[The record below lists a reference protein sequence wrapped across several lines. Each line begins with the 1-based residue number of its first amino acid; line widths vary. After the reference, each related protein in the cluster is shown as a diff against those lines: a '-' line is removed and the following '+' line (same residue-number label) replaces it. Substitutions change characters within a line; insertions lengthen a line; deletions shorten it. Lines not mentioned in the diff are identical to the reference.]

1 MCDDAEKRMKL
12 YGIGIGPGDPGLI
25 TVEGLRLL
33 REAPVIFVPAGDK
46 VSGSRAD
53 EILTAAGVDG
63 KSFHQLVFP
72 MVKDTLTLEEKWRT
86 SAEEVYPVLQKK
98 GWGCFVT
105 LGDPSV
111 YSTWIYLR
119 RALSEI
125 GSETGTEAN
134 TGMEEGEI
142 SEKRGTEEGQR
153 MGTEED
159 QGPTKTGVEC
169 RVIPGIQT
177 MNAVAAALG
186 VPLVEG
192 RERLALLPTPDDPKE
207 LKAFLPLFDTLVLY
221 KIGDRLEKLLAFLE
235 SEGLGERAYFARK
248 LGLPEEILAAG
259 TEAIPPGTEGYL
271 SAMII
276 KSGDTQLESTYYG
289 G

>member
-1 MCDDAEKRMKL
+1 MRDDAEKGMKL

-25 TVEGLRLL
+25 TVDGLRLM
-33 REAPVIFVPAGDK
+33 REAPVVFVPAGDR

-53 EILTAAGVDG
+53 EIISAAGVDR

-72 MVKDTLTLEEKWRT
+72 MVTDKITLEEKWHR
-86 SAEEVYPVLQKK
+86 SAEEVYRILREK

-119 RALSEI
+119 RALGEM
-125 GSETGTEAN
+125 A
-134 TGMEEGEI
+134 EGETA
-142 SEKRGTEEGQR
+142 E
-153 MGTEED
+153 
-159 QGPTKTGVEC
+159 VVC

-177 MNAVAAALG
+177 MSAAAAALG

-192 RERLALLPTPDDPKE
+192 RERLALLPLPDDPAE
-207 LKAFLPLFDTLVLY
+207 LKGLLRQFDTIVLY
-221 KIGDRLEKLLAFLE
+221 KIGARLEKLLAFLE
-235 SEGLGERAYFARK
+235 SEGLGEKVCFAGK
-248 LGLPEEILAAG
+248 LGLPGEVLAAG
-259 TEAIPPGTEGYL
+259 TEEIPPGTEGYL

-276 KSGDTQLESTYYG
+276 KSGNRDVGAES
-289 G
+289 

>member
-1 MCDDAEKRMKL
+1 MRNDVEKGMKL
-12 YGIGIGPGDPGLI
+12 FGIGIGPGDPGLI
-25 TVEGLRLL
+25 TVEGLKLM
-33 REAPVIFVPAGDK
+33 REAPVVFVPAGDK

-53 EILTAAGVDG
+53 EIISAAGVDR

-72 MVKDTLTLEEKWRT
+72 MVTDKLTLEEKWHR
-86 SAEEVYPVLQKK
+86 SAEEVYRVLREK

-119 RALSEI
+119 RALKDVAEAEKAA
-125 GSETGTEAN
+125 GMSETVAF
-134 TGMEEGEI
+134 
-142 SEKRGTEEGQR
+142 Q
-153 MGTEED
+153 
-159 QGPTKTGVEC
+159 
-169 RVIPGIQT
+169 VIPGIQT
-177 MNAVAAALG
+177 MSAVAAALG

-192 RERLALLPTPDDPKE
+192 RERLALLPLPDDPAE
-207 LKAFLPLFDTLVLY
+207 LKGLLHGFDTIVLY
-221 KIGDRLEKLLAFLE
+221 KIGARLGKLLTFLE
-235 SEGLGERAYFARK
+235 SEGLGKNAYFARK

-276 KSGDTQLESTYYG
+276 KLGNRDAEAEE
-289 G
+289 